1 MLGGRLDVNGA
12 IKQSAWTSGQ
22 IIQTYAYSPSLGN
35 SLTSSTAS
43 TGFNYTDAGNTIFQF
58 TITPKSTNS
67 IIYTNFDCFYIIN
80 GMSADGFES
89 RIVITSNSVDTWIT
103 KKSYSM
109 NSPIDTF
116 FARYGSQLFPLV
128 GSYKNTSLS
137 TITVKIQ
144 LKRSNPPSTTDDNT
158 TIDTSYWSCYY
169 QEIQI

>member
-43 TGFNYTDAGNTIFQF
+43 TGGNYTDAGNTIFQF

-67 IIYTNFDCFYIIN
+67 IIYTNFDCYYMIN
-80 GMSADGFES
+80 GSGIDSFES
-89 RIVITSNSVDTWIT
+89 RIVVTSNSVDTWIT

-109 NSPIDTF
+109 TSPIDTLF
-116 FARYGSQLFPLV
+116 GRYGSQLFPLV

-144 LKRSNPPSTTDDNT
+144 LKRSTADDNT
-158 TIDTSYWSCYY
+158 TIDTSFWSCYY

>member
-1 MLGGRLDVNGA
+1 LDVSGA
-12 IKQSAWTSGQ
+12 INQSAWTSRQ
-22 IIQTYAYSPSLGN
+22 IIQAYAYSPSLGN
-35 SLTSSTAS
+35 TLTSSTAS
-43 TGFNYTDAGNTIFQF
+43 TGSAYTDAGNTIFQF

-67 IIYTNFDCFYIIN
+67 IIHTNFDCFYMIGGSGID
-80 GMSADGFES
+80 SFES
-89 RIVITSNSVDTWIT
+89 RIVVTSNSVDTWIT

-109 NSPIDTF
+109 ISPIDTT

-144 LKRSNPPSTTDDNT
+144 LKRVTADDNT
-158 TIDTSYWSCYY
+158 IIDTSFWSCYY

>member
-35 SLTSSTAS
+35 YLTSSTAS
-43 TGFNYTDAGNTIFQF
+43 TGMNYTDAGN
-58 TITPKSTNS
+58 TPKSTNS
-67 IIYTNFDCFYIIN
+67 IIYTNFDCYYMIN
-80 GMSADGFES
+80 GSGIDSFES
-89 RIVITSNSVDTWIT
+89 RIVVTSNSVDTWIT
-103 KKSYSM
+103 KKYYSM
-109 NSPIDTF
+109 TATIDTF
-116 FARYGSQLFPLV
+116 FGRYGSQLFPLV

-144 LKRSNPPSTTDDNT
+144 LKRLTSDDNT
-158 TIDTSYWSCYY
+158 SIDTSFWSCYY